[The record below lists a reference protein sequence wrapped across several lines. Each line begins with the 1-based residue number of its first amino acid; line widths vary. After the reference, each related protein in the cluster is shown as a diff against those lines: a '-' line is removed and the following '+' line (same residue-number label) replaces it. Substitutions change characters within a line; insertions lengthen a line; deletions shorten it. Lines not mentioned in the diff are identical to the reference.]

1 MQFQGQQ
8 LISHATLVSSRTL
21 VTLAFAKIFSIWYGV
36 NTSDLEVLGVKFGDA
51 FVSAAPILIAFL
63 AVNHFLNWLG
73 DLNSFQGWNTSEKI
87 TPDDVWSIGSG
98 ASLPSKLESAIG
110 RNLSF
115 KHSLSQVQEKLE
127 NYKAITDE
135 KARSHSFEGLEA
147 SIERIKELCE
157 ANNVELTKL
166 SARISH
172 INFQA
177 KLYLWGWF
185 FVMPFG
191 LSGYAVF
198 LWAVEHWEIT

>member
-8 LISHATLVSSRTL
+8 LISHSTLVSSRAL
-21 VTLAFAKIFSIWYGV
+21 VTLALAKIFSIWYGV
-36 NTSDLEVLGVKFGDA
+36 NTSDLEVLGVKFGEA
-51 FVSAAPILIAFL
+51 FVTAAPILIAFL
-63 AVNHFLNWLG
+63 AINHFLNWLG
-73 DLNSFQGWNTSEKI
+73 DLNSFQGWNTSEK
-87 TPDDVWSIGSG
+87 TAPDDIHDIGRG

-115 KHSLSQVQEKLE
+115 KHSLSEVQEKLE

-135 KARSHSFEGLEA
+135 KARSRSFDGLEA
-147 SIERIKELCE
+147 SIQRIKELCE

-166 SARISH
+166 STRISRL
-172 INFQA
+172 NFQA

-198 LWAVEHWEIT
+198 LWAVEHWKI